1 MAEVSPLRRVG
12 DLISIS
18 PAPAV
23 VSLGE
28 MPVGEDLAPALALL
42 SGYSLA
48 EAETRAAFEAIT
60 RSLARREERGDA
72 FLISG
77 VYGSGKSHLLAALAL
92 LAGHPKEAW
101 PALLA
106 SYPGYD
112 RISAAFDRPR
122 LVVAIPLDEYPSASH
137 SLEHIVLSRL
147 EAELAGRHG
156 AVVALTEQSHLLDL
170 VERYVVPQVGD
181 SLNEAASAS
190 AGESWQSL
198 RQRDPEQAAEVALRF
213 LADSGFPLDWRR
225 SRAEAWGALRRALE
239 AGGVDGA
246 LVLLDELGTFL
257 AGKDRQGLNADA
269 AFLQYVAQRTS
280 GERSWLVCV
289 TQRGLEEVGDIDR
302 RTLRQLRDRFRP
314 SFTLSLAELGWVV
327 QHRLAP
333 RRNPAGFRAAMAELH
348 AGLSGG
354 EHDLGFAVDELARS
368 YPLNPLCLDA
378 LQRAAE
384 MCLSQTRSAVRLLQE
399 AARERQWLERPA
411 AHLITPDLVFDV
423 FRDEMAQSIAG
434 RKHLHAC
441 EVVMANAERIAPG
454 RERQV
459 AVVTKALCVLGI
471 AELRWSLRELRAS
484 LVGCEDEELWR
495 NTEMLEVLLGALYR
509 RGAYVERAR
518 REGEGADEYYLDVT
532 SEASERIRQRMNEL
546 VRELTP
552 GGSRVARAALEACRA
567 DTFPLAGLMEPRS
580 LPVEWHHARR
590 QVMVVSRDLSGLAA
604 GELQNLAGSLEAP
617 ESKED
622 GWLFIALP
630 TSDSPS
636 QGRPWKEIAGQVK
649 TRFAGALLA
658 WLPRELGGAERDHLV
673 EHAALSL
680 MVSDP
685 TVARPRERE
694 LRAKL
699 RQRWEDS
706 EAEVRRML
714 QRAYYQGRIVTAA
727 GEPAV
732 APERL
737 AGLAGRWE
745 ETLTTAFADAFRKLF
760 PHFPSVAPERRL
772 AGRAQTNQIIDQ
784 FIRPGEVAL
793 PPASALEAHL
803 AAYAAPLG
811 LVEGRER
818 QYQLALTRRDL
829 VAATLEATPP
839 RGAGDE
845 VEPGETISYAQLA
858 GRLAKSQWGITRE
871 QSELLIAA
879 LVRTGHLIALDA
891 FLRPVRLDV
900 TAAPLGDNLPYLM
913 RGTALVGPTAR
924 AARSLW
930 ASTTG
935 GSLAEWDLPAQERAW
950 ADLLRWAAALLSR
963 REQTRAALGRV
974 VAAFAHA
981 DEEWAWAWEA
991 LARAEALAATLDS
1004 SLTSRAGLAR
1014 LVEGAERMPGGA
1026 TAAAGMLSTW
1036 RCCQH
1041 FLDEEADGL
1050 AAAYRLGA
1058 DEHVQC
1064 QEGSL
1069 LERERRALLSEFASS
1084 ARLVK
1089 HTREVRAAA
1098 ARWLEAYRRHYLGW
1112 HASVHALARFTG
1124 LIELRQSALFEA
1136 ARRLA
1141 RAGLAADRVSRV
1153 EVEFERALVQRCQA
1167 GDPLPAGSPVCPT
1180 CGLRLGQEVPLPEAA
1195 VVAGEIEA
1203 ALAEQR
1209 RELGEHRE
1217 LIERRL
1223 AGCSSHQLADAVRR
1237 VLQLCEG
1244 PGQEAG
1250 SCPTVED
1257 VRAVLGEEVIAWLRQ
1272 QLGQPKA
1279 ARREWRE
1286 LEARLRGKEMGK
1298 GEVRRHVQ
1306 EWLGEGDDVV
1316 EIE

>member
-23 VSLGE
+23 VSLGQ
-28 MPVGEDLAPALALL
+28 MPVGQEPAPALALL

-181 SLNEAASAS
+181 RLNEAASAS
-190 AGESWQSL
+190 AGESWPSL

-333 RRNPAGFRAAMAELH
+333 RRDPAGFRAAMAQVH
-348 AGLSGG
+348 AGLSRG
-354 EHDLGFAVDELARS
+354 EHDLGFTVDELARS

-411 AHLITPDLVFDV
+411 AHLVTPDLVFDV

-518 REGEGADEYYLDVT
+518 REGEEADEYYLDVT

-552 GGSRVARAALEACRA
+552 GDSRVARAALEACRA
-567 DTFPLAGLMEPRS
+567 DAFPLAGLMEPRS

-745 ETLTTAFADAFRKLF
+745 ETLTTAFADAVRKLF

-784 FIRPGEVAL
+784 FIRPGQVAL

-974 VAAFAHA
+974 VAAFTHA
-981 DEEWAWAWEA
+981 DEEWAWAREA
-991 LARAEALAATLDS
+991 LARAEALAAGLDS

-1014 LVEGAERMPGGA
+1014 LVAAAESAEGGPGGVV
-1026 TAAAGMLSTW
+1026 AAEMLSTW

-1050 AAAYRLGA
+1050 ARLGGLAA
-1058 DEHVQC
+1058 DERVQC
-1064 QEGSL
+1064 PQGSL
-1069 LERERRALLSEFASS
+1069 LERERRVLLAEFASS

-1112 HASVHALARFTG
+1112 HASVHALARFAG
-1124 LIELRQSALFEA
+1124 LIELRQSAPLEA

-1153 EVEFERALVQRCQA
+1153 EAELERGLAQRCQT

-1180 CGLRLGQEVPLPEAA
+1180 CGLRLGQEVPLPAAA
-1195 VVAGEIEA
+1195 VVAAEIEV

-1209 RELGEHRE
+1209 KELTAQED
-1217 LIERRL
+1217 LIRRRL
-1223 AGCSSHQLADAVRR
+1223 TGCGDTQVAAAVSRLLAYAAEGSAEEVR
-1237 VLQLCEG
+1237 Q
-1244 PGQEAG
+1244 A
-1250 SCPTVED
+1250 
-1257 VRAVLGEEVIAWLRQ
+1257 LGEEVIAWLRQ
-1272 QLGQPKA
+1272 QLAQPKA

-1286 LEARLRGKEMGK
+1286 LETRLRGKEMGK
-1298 GEVRRHVQ
+1298 GEVRRQVE
-1306 EWLGEGDDVV
+1306 EWLGEGEEVV